1 LQYEPLSPEL
11 VLIDPELA
19 KRERAR
25 LVELARMKEFLLQQ
39 EVRLEQARLEQNRLA
54 HEFDVQALRQALE
67 RGTDVDEPP
76 EEGWW
81 REVGRFSR
89 LRVLPA
95 IAVCSLFAN
104 GYFLADLLSRTGD
117 EASTA
122 AIAVVQSS
130 TNQSVAADQSAPTSV
145 TRENLKP
152 STARH
157 ITARTSA
164 ATKKTHSVERKLVS
178 RILAAPARRLPR
190 PFIDAKTGLV
200 RNNVQIVCRAA
211 RAGAFVC
218 VVRRPAQG
226 RQRAISVRYRVDRRG
241 KWTRIHAGTR

>member
-1 LQYEPLSPEL
+1 LHYEPISPEL

-25 LVELARMKEFLLQQ
+25 LIELARLTELLLQE

-54 HEFDVQALRQALE
+54 HQLDVQALRQSLE
-67 RGTDVDEPP
+67 PRIDADELPH
-76 EEGWW
+76 EGW
-81 REVGRFSR
+81 RGEVARFSR

-104 GYFLADLLSRTGD
+104 GYFLADLLSRRGD

-130 TNQSVAADQSAPTSV
+130 ANESVSADQSAPTSV
-145 TRENLKP
+145 IHENLKP
-152 STARH
+152 STARRM
-157 ITARTSA
+157 TARPSA
-164 ATKKTHSVERKLVS
+164 ATKKRHSAERKLVY

-190 PFIDAKTGLV
+190 SFIDAKTGLV
-200 RNNVQIVCRAA
+200 RNNVQVVCRAA
-211 RAGAFVC
+211 RADAFVC
-218 VVRRPAQG
+218 VVRRPAEG
-226 RQRAISVRYRVDRRG
+226 RRRAISVRYRVDRRG
-241 KWTRIHAGTR
+241 KWTQIAAGAG